1 MRTRSTWQGNGAA
14 TPRQAATSRTADIY
28 KMNQEHP
35 DASPIDYESGD
46 PDSWAESWHG
56 YGDVEAE
63 YEGGHV
69 KRNEL
74 NFAEF
79 RDNTWKHKDSDNWHS
94 GKGTYD
100 NVKDGEGKFENTS
113 GKSTGEKAGRTYEAG
128 TQGGAA
134 PSTTSTIMATDRRD
148 MAERKA
154 KAVERIVR
162 AALRTS
168 NEKLIE
174 DVAIGY
180 MGMPD
185 HVVVATLRALDAVSP
200 DALTQENKM
209 RRALA
214 CTKLSA
220 RLLGDKATEKQVEVL
235 ASTFMTIDDPTLR
248 NILGQLAAARVAQQ
262 QDDEQEQDDQ
272 QGKTGQQQ
280 VTGQVQPVGQQQVQ
294 GQVAPVGQQQE
305 QQGQQQDQGQQQ
317 QSQQEQAQ
325 QRFMQQQQQSQ
336 QQQGQQQEQ
345 QGQQQQG
352 QQDQEEGQIGIPKM
366 GHGDL
371 PPAELQMLDQMLR
384 EEMGQQGVPAG
395 DDLTAL
401 FEAAPAPAAPVA
413 PVMAA
418 QGQPGGVQ
426 IAFDDDDEVMQAP
439 PSGTAA
445 AQVAAQGD
453 ELDTLFGD
461 NDEVVAQRQIKA
473 AEMEQQAREG
483 GFVGVG
489 RTASSKGA
497 KKIGQVQRGKPA
509 SVDAV
514 LENIWDRP

>member
-14 TPRQAATSRTADIY
+14 TPRQAATQRQADIY

-35 DASPIDYESGD
+35 DAGPIDYESGD

-56 YGDVEAE
+56 YGDVEKE

-79 RDNTWKHKDSDNWHS
+79 RDDTWKHKDSDHWHS
-94 GKGTYD
+94 GKGNYD
-100 NVKDGEGKFENTS
+100 NVVDGEGKFENPT
-113 GKSTGEKAGRTYEAG
+113 GKSQGEKAGRTYEAG

-134 PSTTSTIMATDRRD
+134 PATTSTIMASGDRRD

-162 AALRTS
+162 ATLRTS
-168 NEKLIE
+168 NEKLIM
-174 DVAIGY
+174 DVAMGF

-185 HVVVATLRALDAVSP
+185 RVVVATLRALDAVSP
-200 DALTQENKM
+200 DSLSAENKT
-209 RRALA
+209 RRAMA
-214 CTKLSA
+214 CTKLAA
-220 RLLGDKATEKQVEVL
+220 RLIGDEASDKQLEQL
-235 ASTFMTIDDPTLR
+235 ASTLMTVDDPTLR
-248 NILGQLAAARVAQQ
+248 SILKQLAAAKVAQQ
-262 QDDEQEQDDQ
+262 QDEEEGEQ
-272 QGKTGQQQ
+272 GHTGQQQ
-280 VTGQVQPVGQQQVQ
+280 VTGQQQQGQQD
-294 GQVAPVGQQQE
+294 QQQA
-305 QQGQQQDQGQQQ
+305 QQGQQQQGQQEQGQQQ

-325 QRFMQQQQQSQ
+325 QRFMQQQQQ
-336 QQQGQQQEQ
+336 

-352 QQDQEEGQIGIPKM
+352 QQDQQQAQQGQQIMGQEQEEQEEGM
-366 GHGDL
+366 AHMSHDL
-371 PPAELQMLDQMLR
+371 PPAELQLLDQMLK

-413 PVMAA
+413 PVMAQA
-418 QGQPGGVQ
+418 GAMPE
-426 IAFDDDDEVMQAP
+426 ISFDDDDEVPAAP
-439 PSGTAA
+439 VGVAA
-445 AQVAAQGD
+445 AQVASQGD
-453 ELDTLFGD
+453 ELDQLFGD
-461 NDEVVAQRQIKA
+461 NEEVVAQRQIKA
-473 AEMEQQAREG
+473 AEQEQVARES
-483 GFVGVG
+483 GFAVG

-509 SVDAV
+509 TVDQS
-514 LENIWDRP
+514 LENLWDRP